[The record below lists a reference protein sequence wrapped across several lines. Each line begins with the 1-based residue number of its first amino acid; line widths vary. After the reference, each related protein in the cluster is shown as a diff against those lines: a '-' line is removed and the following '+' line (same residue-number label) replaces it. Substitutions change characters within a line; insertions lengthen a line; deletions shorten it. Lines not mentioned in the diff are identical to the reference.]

1 MPRRSIAPRFDV
13 ERRTATLP
21 NVPPRWH
28 LVPATRR
35 PRDGLGPSRGRAG
48 TTAPDGKS
56 QLTHNSHPLYTFVN
70 DQKPGDTSGDG
81 VSAFGGSWF
90 AVSGAGAKVAPPLKP
105 QGGGGY

>member
-35 PRDGLGPSRGRAG
+35 PRHGLGPSRGRPG
-48 TTAPDGKS
+48 TTARPDGKS
-56 QLTHNSHPLYTFVN
+56 QLTYNHPLYTFVN
-70 DQKPGDTSGDG
+70 DQKPGIARGDG
-81 VSAFGGSWF
+81 VSAFGASWL
-90 AVSGAGAKVAPPLKP
+90 AVSAAGAKVAPPKKP
-105 QGGGGY
+105 QSGGGY